1 MMSGRG
7 KAEAEEGGGEGNQL
21 LVQRLQLHLMM
32 KQWKWMIHS
41 YRRHYHHSI
50 NNIHLISR
58 RHSSSNNNNKI
69 NSGCRRWCS
78 NKRWNEISHSLPPP
92 PPPPAERELPPIRAS
107 TIMDEKQF
115 QRYQSTIIHFMRWKC
130 KINYPME
137 YQFSV
142 QDLSEILPRD
152 IYKWMCFK
160 VYGTKNRD
168 AMKSRSLEQR
178 TLCTP
183 TKNINAKQCDE
194 PLC

>member
-58 RHSSSNNNNKI
+58 RHSNSNNNNNKI

-78 NKRWNEISHSLPPP
+78 NKRWNEISHPRLRRGNCP
-92 PPPPAERELPPIRAS
+92 
-107 TIMDEKQF
+107 
-115 QRYQSTIIHFMRWKC
+115 RYVRQLLWTRSNF
-130 KINYPME
+130 
-137 YQFSV
+137 
-142 QDLSEILPRD
+142 RD
-152 IYKWMCFK
+152 
-160 VYGTKNRD
+160 TK
-168 AMKSRSLEQR
+168 A
-178 TLCTP
+178 P
-183 TKNINAKQCDE
+183 
-194 PLC
+194 